1 MLHSDLTRPGESFW
15 LCRQLEFLLCL
26 RMRNLCLFL
35 PLFVLASCATITRG
49 VHEKVK
55 VLSEPTSAY
64 AELSS
69 GERGLTPVTFLK
81 RRKENFDVTVSKP
94 GYITQTV
101 KVRSNFSPTG
111 GGAMAGNLIA
121 GGVGVGVDAVSG
133 ASLSLYPNPV
143 VVHLVPQSK
152 PVNRART
159 NRKSGRATNNPERS
173 SPSQ

>member
-1 MLHSDLTRPGESFW
+1 
-15 LCRQLEFLLCL
+15 
-26 RMRNLCLFL
+26 MRNLCLFL

-121 GGVGVGVDAVSG
+121 GGVVGVGVDAVSG

-152 PVNRART
+152 RVNRARSARESEKPPPRPQT
-159 NRKSGRATNNPERS
+159 
-173 SPSQ
+173 SPARRP

>member
-15 LCRQLEFLLCL
+15 LCRQLEFLLCF
-26 RMRNLCLFL
+26 RMRNLCLLL
-35 PLFVLASCATITRG
+35 PLFLFASCATITRG
-49 VHEKVK
+49 VHEKFK

-69 GERGLTPVTFLK
+69 GERGLTPVTFVK

-94 GYITQTV
+94 GYIAQTV

-121 GGVGVGVDAVSG
+121 GGVVGVGVDAVSG

-143 VVHLVPQSK
+143 VPQSK
-152 PVNRART
+152 SVNRAQT
-159 NRKSGRATNNPERS
+159 NRKSGKATHNPERS
-173 SPSQ
+173 PPPQ

>member
-1 MLHSDLTRPGESFW
+1 
-15 LCRQLEFLLCL
+15 
-26 RMRNLCLFL
+26 MRNLCLFL
-35 PLFVLASCATITRG
+35 PLFVLASCATVTRG
-49 VHEKVK
+49 VHEKIK

-101 KVRSNFSPTG
+101 KVKSNFSPTG

-121 GGVGVGVDAVSG
+121 GGVVGVGVDAVSG

-159 NRKSGRATNNPERS
+159 NRKSGKATHTLERS
-173 SPSQ
+173 SPPQ

>member
-1 MLHSDLTRPGESFW
+1 
-15 LCRQLEFLLCL
+15 
-26 RMRNLCLFL
+26 MRNLCLFL
-35 PLFVLASCATITRG
+35 PLFVLASCATVTRG
-49 VHEKVK
+49 VHEKIK

-121 GGVGVGVDAVSG
+121 GGVVGVGVDAVSG

-152 PVNRART
+152 PVNRGERIE
-159 NRKSGRATNNPERS
+159 NREKRHTIWRDRPRRS
-173 SPSQ
+173 SHDKKIRLCRRSFFTLRHY

>member
-1 MLHSDLTRPGESFW
+1 M
-15 LCRQLEFLLCL
+15 
-26 RMRNLCLFL
+26 
-35 PLFVLASCATITRG
+35 
-49 VHEKVK
+49 
-55 VLSEPTSAY
+55 
-64 AELSS
+64 
-69 GERGLTPVTFLK
+69 K

-101 KVRSNFSPTG
+101 KVKSNFSPTG

-121 GGVGVGVDAVSG
+121 GSVVGVGVDAVSG

-159 NRKSGRATNNPERS
+159 NRKSGNATHNPERS
-173 SPSQ
+173 SPPQ

>member
-1 MLHSDLTRPGESFW
+1 
-15 LCRQLEFLLCL
+15 
-26 RMRNLCLFL
+26 MRNLCLFL
-35 PLFVLASCATITRG
+35 PLFVLASCATVTRG
-49 VHEKVK
+49 VHEKIK

-69 GERGLTPVTFLK
+69 GERGLTPVTFVK
-81 RRKENFDVTVSKP
+81 SRKENFDVTVSKP

-111 GGAMAGNLIA
+111 GGAMAGNLVA
-121 GGVGVGVDAVSG
+121 GGVVGVGVDALSG

-152 PVNRART
+152 RVNRARSV
-159 NRKSGRATNNPERS
+159 RESEKPPPHPERS
-173 SPSQ
+173 PVPRS

>member
-1 MLHSDLTRPGESFW
+1 
-15 LCRQLEFLLCL
+15 
-26 RMRNLCLFL
+26 MRNLCLFL

-143 VVHLVPQSK
+143 VVRLVPQSK

-159 NRKSGRATNNPERS
+159 NRKSGKATRNLERS
-173 SPSQ
+173 SPPQ

>member
-1 MLHSDLTRPGESFW
+1 
-15 LCRQLEFLLCL
+15 
-26 RMRNLCLFL
+26 MRNLCLFL

-69 GERGLTPVTFLK
+69 GERGLTPATFVK
-81 RRKENFDVTVSKP
+81 SRKENFNVTVSKP

-111 GGAMAGNLIA
+111 GGAMAGNLVA
-121 GGVGVGVDAVSG
+121 GGVVGIGVDAVSG

-152 PVNRART
+152 RTNRARSA
-159 NRKSGRATNNPERS
+159 RESGKPPSRPQT
-173 SPSQ
+173 SPVPRP

>member
-1 MLHSDLTRPGESFW
+1 
-15 LCRQLEFLLCL
+15 
-26 RMRNLCLFL
+26 MRNLCLFL
-35 PLFVLASCATITRG
+35 PLLVLASCATITRG

-69 GERGLTPVTFLK
+69 GERGLTPVTFVK
-81 RRKENFDVTVSKP
+81 SRKENFDVTVSKP

-121 GGVGVGVDAVSG
+121 GGVVGVGVDAVSG

-143 VVHLVPQSK
+143 VVRLLPQSK
-152 PVNRART
+152 RVTRARSA
-159 NRKSGRATNNPERS
+159 RESKKPPPHPET
-173 SPSQ
+173 SPVPRP

>member
-1 MLHSDLTRPGESFW
+1 
-15 LCRQLEFLLCL
+15 
-26 RMRNLCLFL
+26 MRNLCLFL
-35 PLFVLASCATITRG
+35 PLLVFVSCATITRG
-49 VHEKVK
+49 VHEKVT

-81 RRKENFDVTVSKP
+81 GRKENFDVTVSKP

-111 GGAMAGNLIA
+111 GGAMAENLVAPGI
-121 GGVGVGVDAVSG
+121 VGVGVDALSG

-143 VVHLVPQSK
+143 LLRLVPQAKSI
-152 PVNRART
+152 NRERT
-159 NRKSGRATNNPERS
+159 NRKSEKAAHNPKRL
-173 SPSQ
+173 PPPQQ